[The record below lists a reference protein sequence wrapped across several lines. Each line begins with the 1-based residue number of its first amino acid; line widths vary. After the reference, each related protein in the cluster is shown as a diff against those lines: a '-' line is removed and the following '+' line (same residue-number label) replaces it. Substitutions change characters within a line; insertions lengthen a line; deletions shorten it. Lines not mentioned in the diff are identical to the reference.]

1 MYIQPT
7 FSMLLSAQDRRMK
20 ERVLQSELT
29 YRVTGLADGR
39 KVLHLYP
46 IPGNRNEIRSR
57 WGKHWAGRKVWYFYY
72 DTEGDRQKCLEEN
85 DDTIRL
91 PSDAPADTLKWDN
104 VNVVARQQI
113 RDLLIARTKI
123 SLGGI
128 RGFYSG
134 DLGVAQKEVTMDYR
148 HLLDEGKELKDN
160 TRDRIFEMLDKLSL
174 KNLTEE
180 RAMIAENVNKERGYQ
195 PPMFP
200 IMTI

>member
-1 MYIQPT
+1 M
-7 FSMLLSAQDRRMK
+7 
-20 ERVLQSELT
+20 
-29 YRVTGLADGR
+29 
-39 KVLHLYP
+39 
-46 IPGNRNEIRSR
+46 
-57 WGKHWAGRKVWYFYY
+57 
-72 DTEGDRQKCLEEN
+72 
-85 DDTIRL
+85 
-91 PSDAPADTLKWDN
+91 
-104 VNVVARQQI
+104 
-113 RDLLIARTKI
+113 LIARTKI

-200 IMTI
+200 ITTI